1 MSRIIPRKAVE
12 PEEEIVTES
21 NFKLAYPVLY
31 QQIFER
37 GRLAGY
43 SEALEKARVE
53 GTRSIK
59 AATVPRDAEEDKEAE
74 KKRLVEDY
82 RKSHPGVSL
91 KDAILAVGK
100 ANRDLWK

>member
-1 MSRIIPRKAVE
+1 MSRIVPRKAVE

-43 SEALEKARVE
+43 SEALEKARGE
-53 GTRSIK
+53 GARSIK
-59 AATVPRDAEEDKEAE
+59 AAAVAGDTGEDKETA
-74 KKRLVEDY
+74 KRRLVDEY
-82 RKSHPGVSL
+82 QKAHPEASV

-100 ANRDLWK
+100 AHRELFR